1 MAWNDPGKNEN
12 PWQRRPEKGPPDL
25 DELLRRLQK
34 RLRGLLGGG
43 LGGGGAGGNSAG
55 GGHRAVGIGSL
66 LVIAAAAWIL
76 FGSFYL
82 NGAAERSV
90 ITRFGQYVKTTAG
103 GFNMRLP
110 WPIDRR
116 TVINVTEFISF
127 TDRTRML
134 TQDEALVDIDLAVQ
148 YRRAD
153 PVKFAFNVRDPEA
166 TLGEVSESAIREVI
180 GQSKLD
186 FVLEAGRQEISAK
199 TKDLVQRTIAAYNTG
214 IEVISVNLQGVSVPD
229 QVAPAQKDAI
239 KAREDKERATL
250 AAETYA
256 NDIVPK
262 ARGAAVSVVEGARA
276 YRSRVIADADG
287 RTQRFLALAAEYQ
300 RAPAVTRERLYLETV
315 EEVLGRSAKV
325 LVDVDGTGN
334 MIYLP
339 IDKLMEQRGATRGQV
354 DTPPTIRLDDGSELE
369 ADDPRARKER

>member
-34 RLRGLLGGG
+34 RLRGLF
-43 LGGGGAGGNSAG
+43 GGAGGGGMDGGAG
-55 GGHRAVGIGSL
+55 GGRNRAIGLGSL
-66 LVIAAAAWIL
+66 AAAVIAVWAV

-90 ITRFGQYVKTTAG
+90 ITRFGKYVKTTAG

-116 TVINVTEFISF
+116 TVINVTEFRSF

-153 PVKFAFNVRDPEA
+153 PVKFAFNVRDPEE

-214 IEVISVNLQGVSVPD
+214 IEVISVNLQGVSVPE

-250 AAETYA
+250 SAETYA

-276 YRSRVIADADG
+276 YRSRVIADAEG
-287 RTQRFLALAAEYQ
+287 ESKRFLALAAEYQ
-300 RAPAVTRERLYLETV
+300 RAPAVTRELLYLETM
-315 EEVLGRSAKV
+315 EEVLGKSSKV
-325 LVDVDGTGN
+325 LVDVKGSGN
-334 MIYLP
+334 MLYLP
-339 IDKLMEQRGATRGQV
+339 LDKLLEQRSPQRNLA
-354 DTPPTIRLDDGSELE
+354 DTPPTIRMDDGSPIEPE
-369 ADDPRARKER
+369 DTRERKER